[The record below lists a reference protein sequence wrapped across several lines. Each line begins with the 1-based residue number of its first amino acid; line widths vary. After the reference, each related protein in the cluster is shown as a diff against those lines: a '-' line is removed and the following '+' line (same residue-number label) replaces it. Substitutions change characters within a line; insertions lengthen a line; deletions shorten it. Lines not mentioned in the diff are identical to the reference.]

1 MARVKTTLAIDEGL
15 IRQVRVRAARTG
27 RRDSDVLEEALRE
40 GLGIL
45 ERMRGRARLTDEEA
59 LELAGRVVH
68 DVRSAAA
75 RSKAKAERS

>member
-40 GLGIL
+40 GFGIL
-45 ERMRGRARLTDEEA
+45 DRLRSRARLTDEEA
-59 LELAGRVVH
+59 LELAARVVH
-68 DVRSAAA
+68 DVRSADG
-75 RSKAKAERS
+75 RSKA